1 MDCRNAGTGHS
12 TAAASEARGAKQG
25 LWGHSRPAPPIR
37 AQASCTGQQWGH
49 RPGESSRERAGQT
62 DKQPAPAEGARAEGP
77 NRQYRFHYRPNK
89 APSKP
94 PHNRRQGPGSQ
105 AGGRGADRPAGPC
118 LLCYRIS
125 WDRPKAEAKP
135 GAEGRRTEPGCGC
148 CTRKQA
154 GRNQPSMAGAGGAEA
169 KPERSPENDLLQLM
183 IYCCSDP
190 APADGILPL

>member
-1 MDCRNAGTGHS
+1 MQQDHIAGSERIAGPMGPQPPS
-12 TAAASEARGAKQG
+12 TAHQSPGILHRAAMGPQARRKQ
-25 LWGHSRPAPPIR
+25 
-37 AQASCTGQQWGH
+37 
-49 RPGESSRERAGQT
+49 PGKGGPDGQT
-62 DKQPAPAEGARAEGP
+62 TGPGGGARAEGP

-89 APSKP
+89 APSQP

-118 LLCYRIS
+118 LLCHRIS

>member
-1 MDCRNAGTGHS
+1 MQQDHIAGSERIAGPMGPQPPS
-12 TAAASEARGAKQG
+12 TAHQSPGIRHRAAMGPQAR
-25 LWGHSRPAPPIR
+25 
-37 AQASCTGQQWGH
+37 
-49 RPGESSRERAGQT
+49 ESSWVRVGRT
-62 DKQPAPAEGARAEGP
+62 DKQPAPAEGRGRRGRTDNTDPITGPARP
-77 NRQYRFHYRPNK
+77 HP
-89 APSKP
+89 APHS
-94 PHNRRQGPGSQ
+94 RRQGPGSQ
-105 AGGRGADRPAGPC
+105 AGGWGADRPAGPC